1 LPNALV
7 HNKIGFGAFELATS
21 GLSVAVQYELIRH
34 GHRKLA
40 RIGQAIDVGIMS
52 GTVIRNY
59 HLVTTAPV
67 AMGLRPIR

>member
-1 LPNALV
+1 MPNALV

-21 GLSVAVQYELIRH
+21 GLSVAVRYELIRH